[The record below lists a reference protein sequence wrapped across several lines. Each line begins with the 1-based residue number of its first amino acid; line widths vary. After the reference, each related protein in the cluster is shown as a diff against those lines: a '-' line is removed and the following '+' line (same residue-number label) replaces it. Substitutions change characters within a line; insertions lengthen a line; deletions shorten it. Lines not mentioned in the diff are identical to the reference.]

1 VNRSRAPSLARKRL
15 VDQTQ
20 WIENNTQL
28 HLNTSKL
35 SKMTTPFSTSSP
47 TVDDTETYWRDL
59 SSLSWQLIEAPSLT
73 RFRKLCDGT
82 LVWWKVLTGSMEV
95 EVRRVLNQT
104 AYRFDPSGLNILLY
118 LDFVNQLITL
128 LYFCHYNFPVIRNAY
143 RIIHVK

>member
-1 VNRSRAPSLARKRL
+1 
-15 VDQTQ
+15 
-20 WIENNTQL
+20 
-28 HLNTSKL
+28 
-35 SKMTTPFSTSSP
+35 MTTPSSTSTP
-47 TVDDTETYWRDL
+47 IL
-59 SSLSWQLIEAPSLT
+59 PSLSWQLIEAPSLT

-82 LVWWKVLTGSMEV
+82 LVWWKVLTGSTEV

-104 AYRFDPSGLNILLY
+104 AYRFHILLY

>member
-1 VNRSRAPSLARKRL
+1 
-15 VDQTQ
+15 
-20 WIENNTQL
+20 
-28 HLNTSKL
+28 
-35 SKMTTPFSTSSP
+35 MTTPSSTSSP